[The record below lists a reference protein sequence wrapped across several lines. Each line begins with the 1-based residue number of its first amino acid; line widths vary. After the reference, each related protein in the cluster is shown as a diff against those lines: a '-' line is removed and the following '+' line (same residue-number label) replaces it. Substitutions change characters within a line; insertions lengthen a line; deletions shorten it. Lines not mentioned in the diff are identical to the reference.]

1 MFSTGTVVVDE
12 DFLKQQAMLEE
23 LNRQIEAQK
32 QELATMSAEVA
43 STASQEMMIPGL
55 GEPVIPGLGEPSTS
69 STSGWTSI
77 DTRVTPS
84 TDPPFDHSAKAAPA
98 SLNNLNI
105 SNLQVCIVRKIKQLL
120 NELT

>member
-1 MFSTGTVVVDE
+1 MVVDE
-12 DFLKQQAMLEE
+12 ELLKQQAMLEE

-43 STASQEMMIPGL
+43 STTSSEMMIPGL

-105 SNLQVCIVRKIKQLL
+105 SNLQVGFLINL
-120 NELT
+120 NEVFVMN